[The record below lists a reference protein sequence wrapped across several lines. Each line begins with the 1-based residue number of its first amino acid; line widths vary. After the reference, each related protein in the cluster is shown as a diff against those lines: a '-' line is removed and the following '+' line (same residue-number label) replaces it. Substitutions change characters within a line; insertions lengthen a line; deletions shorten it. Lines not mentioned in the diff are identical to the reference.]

1 MPQIANVV
9 LADGQGTPANHTF
22 GVKTTDGAL
31 AKWEERSAGS
41 PAGFYS
47 LSHEVRAPTQ
57 QGGADRIIIGI
68 NVPVMATVEGVL
80 QVTRFSSAQVTLN
93 LSHLSTEQER
103 KDLLAYV
110 TNFLSNANVKTSVQN
125 VEPFY

>member
-1 MPQIANVV
+1 MPQIANIV
-9 LADGQGTPANHTF
+9 LADGASTPVNHTF
-22 GVKTTDGAL
+22 GVMTTDGAL
-31 AKWEERSAGS
+31 AKWNERSAGT
-41 PAGFYS
+41 PAGFYT

-57 QGGADRIIIGI
+57 SGGADRIIVGL
-68 NVPVMATVEGVL
+68 NVPVMATVDGVL

-93 LSHLSTEQER
+93 LSHLSTVQER

-110 TNFLSNANVKTSVQN
+110 TNFLSNATVKTSVEN